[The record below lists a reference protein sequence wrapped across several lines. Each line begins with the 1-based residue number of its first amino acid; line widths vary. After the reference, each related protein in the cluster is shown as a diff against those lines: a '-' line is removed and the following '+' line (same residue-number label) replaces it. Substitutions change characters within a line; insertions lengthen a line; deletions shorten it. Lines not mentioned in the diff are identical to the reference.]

1 VTIRVTLNGEARELP
16 ARGDE
21 MLLDVLRRAG
31 LLSVRPGCGVGVCGA
46 CTCLLDGEP
55 VSTCLL
61 LAHLVEG
68 AAIDTVEG
76 LSGDRVQQA
85 FDELGAFQ
93 CGFCT
98 PAMILT
104 ARHLLAEEPNPS
116 RERIREHLN
125 GNLCRCGC
133 YPRIE
138 AAVAQ
143 AARTTSEETA

>member
-1 VTIRVTLNGEARELP
+1 MTISVTLNGEPREL
-16 ARGDE
+16 AVRGDE
-21 MLLDVLRRAG
+21 MLLEVLRREG
-31 LLSVRPGCGVGVCGA
+31 LRSVRLACGVGVCGS

-55 VSTCLL
+55 VSSCLL
-61 LAHLVEG
+61 LARLADGSSVE
-68 AAIDTVEG
+68 TVEG
-76 LSGDRVQQA
+76 LSGDRVQAA

-93 CGFCT
+93 CGYCT

-104 ARHLLAEEPNPS
+104 ARHLLAEEPHPS

-138 AAVAQ
+138 AAIAH
-143 AARTTSEETA
+143 AARPAAGETA

>member
-1 VTIRVTLNGEARELP
+1 VTIRVTLNGEPREL
-16 ARGDE
+16 AAGGGE

-31 LLSVRPGCGVGVCGA
+31 MHSVRLSCGIGVCGS

-61 LAHLVEG
+61 LARLADG
-68 AAIDTVEG
+68 AHIETVEG
-76 LSGDRVQQA
+76 LSDDPVQRA

-93 CGFCT
+93 CGYCT
-98 PAMILT
+98 PGMILT
-104 ARHLLAEEPNPS
+104 ARHLLAEQPNPS
-116 RERIREHLN
+116 RELIREHLN

-138 AAVAQ
+138 AAVAH
-143 AARTTSEETA
+143 AARTTSEEKT

>member
-1 VTIRVTLNGEARELP
+1 MTITVILNGERRELA

-21 MLLDVLRRAG
+21 MLLDVLRREG
-31 LLSVRPGCGVGVCGA
+31 LRSVRLACGVGVCGS

-55 VSTCLL
+55 VSSCLL
-61 LAHLVEG
+61 LARLADGSSVE
-68 AAIDTVEG
+68 TVEG
-76 LSGDRVQQA
+76 LAGDRVQAA

-93 CGFCT
+93 CGYCT
-98 PAMILT
+98 PAMIMT
-104 ARHLLAEEPNPS
+104 ARHLLAEEPHPS

-138 AAVAQ
+138 AAIAH
-143 AARTTSEETA
+143 AAGHSGGETT